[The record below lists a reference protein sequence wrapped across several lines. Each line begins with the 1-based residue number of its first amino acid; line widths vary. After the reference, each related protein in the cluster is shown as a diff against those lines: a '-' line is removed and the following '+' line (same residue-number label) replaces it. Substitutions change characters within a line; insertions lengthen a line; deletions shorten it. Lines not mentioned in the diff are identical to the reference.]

1 MSTYYI
7 LEKFTSDTEGLTVKS
22 PYTYFSESV
31 IECNDLGDKPFTF
44 DNLEKAKECK
54 KGLDLI
60 FKGRNIGHLHYEFI
74 IVEEVSWHQEN
85 Y

>member
-1 MSTYYI
+1 MTKYYV

-31 IECNDLGDKPFTF
+31 IECEDLGDEPFVFNTL
-44 DNLEKAKECK
+44 NEAKDCK

-60 FKGRNIGHLHYEFI
+60 FKGRNSSSFKYEFI
-74 IVEEVSWHQEN
+74 IVQEIK
-85 Y
+85 

>member
-22 PYTYFSESV
+22 PYTYFSDSV
-31 IECNDLGDKPFTF
+31 IECNDLGDEPFKF
-44 DNLEKAKECK
+44 DNLNEAKECK

-60 FKGRNIGHLHYEFI
+60 FKGRNKHALHYEFI
-74 IVEEVSWHQEN
+74 IVEEVVHD
-85 Y
+85 